1 MDVFEVN
8 AVDLINV
15 TQVIVG
21 HNDKEAGRG
30 WFLRRICVRVA
41 DDSTDRYWMFPC
53 DRYVASPL
61 DCNCNCTCS
70 WIIFII

>member
-1 MDVFEVN
+1 MDIFEVD
-8 AVDLINV
+8 AVDLMNV

-41 DDSTDRYWMFPC
+41 DDDSADRYWMFPC
-53 DRYVASPL
+53 DRYVASQS
-61 DCNCNCTCS
+61 DDIIHNC
-70 WIIFII
+70 IVRLFL